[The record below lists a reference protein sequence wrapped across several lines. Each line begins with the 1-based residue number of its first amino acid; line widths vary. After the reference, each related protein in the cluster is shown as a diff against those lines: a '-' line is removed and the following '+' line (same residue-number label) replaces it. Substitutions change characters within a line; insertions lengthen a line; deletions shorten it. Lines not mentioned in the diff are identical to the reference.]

1 MAKQVIGVLGA
12 TSLVGDRLLSPES
25 AGCLNADVEYVAFS
39 RRSNDPDPMA
49 GHRVTWRC
57 LGEQSLEKG
66 VQSIEYWI
74 CLLPI
79 WILPDYFSL
88 LDSCGARRVVVLSS
102 TSRFTKTDSSDPSE
116 QRVAARLA
124 AGEQKL
130 IDWAEEKG
138 IDWVILRPTLIYGS
152 GRDKNISS
160 IAAVI
165 RRCGFFPLLG
175 AAQGSRQPIHASYV
189 AIACLQALNH
199 TGVVNQAYNISG
211 SESLTYKEM
220 VRRVFVAMGREPRF
234 LRVPSVVFRLTFG
247 LLHLMPRF
255 RGVSMGMAERM
266 NRDMIF
272 DHSDARRDFGFK
284 PGPFHLRRADV
295 G

>member
-12 TSLVGDRLLSPES
+12 TSLVGDHLLLPES

-49 GHRVTWRC
+49 GRRVTWCC
-57 LGEQSLEKG
+57 LGEQSSEKG
-66 VQSIEYWI
+66 VRSIECWI
-74 CLLPI
+74 SLLPI

-124 AGEQKL
+124 AGEQGL
-130 IDWAEEKG
+130 IDWAEKKG

-189 AIACLQALNH
+189 AIACLQALRH
-199 TGVVNQAYNISG
+199 SGLVNQAYNISG
-211 SESLTYKEM
+211 SETLTYKEM

-234 LRVPSVVFRLTFG
+234 SRVPSVVFRLTLA
-247 LLHLMPRF
+247 LLHLLPRF
-255 RGVSMGMAERM
+255 RGVTVGMAERM

-284 PGPFHLRRADV
+284 PGSFHLRRGDV
-295 G
+295 D